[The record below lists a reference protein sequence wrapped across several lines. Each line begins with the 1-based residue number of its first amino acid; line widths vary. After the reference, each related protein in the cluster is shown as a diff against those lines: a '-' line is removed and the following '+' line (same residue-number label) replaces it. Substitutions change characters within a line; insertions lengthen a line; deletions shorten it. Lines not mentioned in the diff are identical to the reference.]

1 MSFAPLDILAA
12 HFSAA
17 IAGAFPD
24 AALASCAP
32 IDPAITASK
41 NPQFGDFQS
50 NVAMSLAK
58 VVGKPPRD
66 VARAIVAQ
74 LAAATALSGPEA
86 IAEPITEASI
96 AGPGFINITL
106 RPAALGSLLARL
118 AGPDLGLPAP
128 AAAEQQTVVVD
139 LCGVNLAK
147 EMHIGH
153 LRSTVIGDTNARIF
167 ERLGCRVFRQ
177 NHFGDWGL
185 PIAMVCDR
193 LMRLQAAGE
202 LDLNTITLVTLDKAY
217 KAAQRECER
226 DAAGLAAAQAWG
238 MGPKIIA
245 ELEEQV
251 EGATEAFTRAK
262 GVLLKLQAKDP
273 AVYAVWQ
280 KLSDVTLAA
289 CLAIAKRLNANVTS
303 EHTMGESAYADQLAP
318 MVADLVS
325 RGIAVEDDG
334 ALVVKIDDT
343 EPNLPPCLI
352 RKRDGGFLYATTD
365 MAGVR
370 HRVQKLGADRVVYTV
385 DARQADH
392 FRQVFAA
399 ARKAGFTTRHSPP
412 PGKPD
417 GTLEHAAFGMV
428 LGNDGKPFKTR
439 SGENVRLS
447 DVLDD
452 AQAIALTAVNT
463 RETDLTAAEKAHVAW
478 AVSVAAIRYADL
490 SNERMKD
497 YSFNPERML
506 AFEGNTGP
514 YLLYALVRMRSIFRK
529 AAERGIAV
537 PGGADVSGGAD
548 VPSAFLIRDPA
559 EKTLALTLLRFPSAV
574 RGAAEVCM
582 PSRLCAYAYELAGA
596 FSTFFDACPVLSAP
610 DEATRTARL
619 ALCHLTERVLA
630 DTLGTLGIPTVERM

>member
-1 MSFAPLDILAA
+1 MSFDPLDILSSL
-12 HFSAA
+12 FSTA
-17 IAGAFPD
+17 IALAFPD
-24 AALASCAP
+24 AARDANAGSKP
-32 IDPAITASK
+32 GTIDPAITASK
-41 NPQFGDFQS
+41 NTQFGDFQS

-58 VVGKPPRD
+58 VVGKPPRE
-66 VARAIVAQ
+66 VAKAIVAQ
-74 LAAATALSGPEA
+74 LAKCPELAGPEA
-86 IAEPITEASI
+86 IAEPITDASI
-96 AGPGFINITL
+96 AGPGFINIKL
-106 RPAALGSLLARL
+106 RAGALGALLGEL
-118 AGPDLGLPAP
+118 AGPHLGLPSP
-128 AAAEQQTVVVD
+128 PEHERQTVVVD

-167 ERLGCRVFRQ
+167 ERLGCRVYRQ

-193 LMRLQAAGE
+193 LMRMQAVGE
-202 LDLNTITLVTLDKAY
+202 IRLESITLATLDKAY

-226 DAAGLAAAQAWG
+226 DAVGLAAARQWN

-251 EGATEAFTRAK
+251 AGATDAFTQAK
-262 GVLLKLQAKDP
+262 STLVKLQAKDA
-273 AVYAVWQ
+273 AVYAVW
-280 KLSDVTLAA
+280 KRLSEVTLAA
-289 CLAIAKRLNANVTS
+289 CLAIAKRLNANVTD
-303 EHTMGESAYADQLAP
+303 EHTMGESAFADQLAP
-318 MVADLVS
+318 LVADLVN

-334 ALVVKIDDT
+334 ALIVRIEET

-365 MAGVR
+365 IAGVR

-392 FRQVFAA
+392 FKQVFAA
-399 ARKAGFTTRHSPP
+399 SRRAGYVTR

-439 SGENVRLS
+439 SGENVRLG

-452 AQAIALTAVNT
+452 AQALALAAVNA
-463 RETDLTAAEKAHVAW
+463 RESDLSAEERNHVAW

-490 SNERMKD
+490 ANERMKD
-497 YSFNPERML
+497 YTFNPERML

-514 YLLYALVRMRSIFRK
+514 YLLYALVRIRSIFRK
-529 AAERGIAV
+529 ATERGITA
-537 PGGADVSGGAD
+537 PGGAD
-548 VPSAFLIRDPA
+548 VPSAFRIAEPA
-559 EKTLALTLLRFPSAV
+559 EKTLALVLLRYPSAV
-574 RGAAEVCM
+574 RATAEVCM

-596 FSTFFDACPVLSAP
+596 FSTFFDACPVLAAP
-610 DEATRTARL
+610 DEPTRAARL
-619 ALCHLTERVLA
+619 ALCRLTERVLA
-630 DTLGTLGIPTVERM
+630 DALETLGIPTVERM

>member
-1 MSFAPLDILAA
+1 MSFDPLAILSA
-12 HFSAA
+12 HFAGA
-17 IAGAFPD
+17 IGAAFPD
-24 AALASCAP
+24 AARVDGGASSGS
-32 IDPAITASK
+32 IDPAITPSR
-41 NPQFGDFQS
+41 NPQFGDYQS
-50 NVAMSLAK
+50 NAAMALAK
-58 VVGKPPRD
+58 AVGKPPRE
-66 VARAIVAQ
+66 VAKRIVAE
-74 LAAATALSGPEA
+74 LGKVAALSGPGA
-86 IAEPITEASI
+86 IVEPITEASI

-106 RPAALGSLLARL
+106 RASALGALLADL
-118 AGPDLGLPAP
+118 AGPDLGLPRP
-128 AAAEQQTVVVD
+128 PEAERQTVVVD

-193 LMRLQAAGE
+193 LMRMEAAGE
-202 LDLNTITLVTLDKAY
+202 LDLKTITLATLDKAY
-217 KAAQRECER
+217 KAAQRACER
-226 DAAGLAAAQAWG
+226 DAAGLAAARQWN
-238 MGPKIIA
+238 MGPKVIA
-245 ELEEQV
+245 ELEAQV

-262 GVLLKLQAKDP
+262 STLVKLQAKDP

-280 KLSDVTLAA
+280 RLSDITLAA
-289 CLAIAKRLNANVTS
+289 CLALTKRLNANVGH
-303 EHTMGESAYADQLAP
+303 EHTMGESAYAEQLTP
-318 MVADLVS
+318 MVADLVA

-334 ALVVKIDDT
+334 ALVVHIKEE

-365 MAGVR
+365 IAGVR

-392 FRQVFAA
+392 FKQVFAA
-399 ARKAGFTTRHSPP
+399 SRKAGYAKR

-428 LGNDGKPFKTR
+428 LGNDGRPFKTR
-439 SGENVRLS
+439 SGENVRLG

-452 AQAIALTAVNT
+452 AEALALAAVNA
-463 RETDLTAAEKAHVAW
+463 RESDLTAEEKRRVAW

-490 SNERMKD
+490 GTERMKD
-497 YSFNPERML
+497 YAFNFERML

-529 AAERGIAV
+529 AAERGVSADAAAGFRIAE
-537 PGGADVSGGAD
+537 
-548 VPSAFLIRDPA
+548 PA
-559 EKTLALTLLRFPSAV
+559 EKTLALTLLRYPGAV
-574 RGAAEVCM
+574 RSAAEAVM

-596 FSTFFDACPVLSAP
+596 FSTFFDACPVLAAP
-610 DEATRTARL
+610 DEATRAARL
-619 ALCHLTERVLA
+619 ALCRLAERVLA
-630 DTLGTLGIPTVERM
+630 DCLETLGIPTVERM

>member
-1 MSFAPLDILAA
+1 MSFDPLAILSA

-17 IAGAFPD
+17 IGAAFPD
-24 AALASCAP
+24 AARATDGASP
-32 IDPAITASK
+32 GGIDPAITASR

-50 NVAMSLAK
+50 NAAMALAK
-58 VVGKPPRD
+58 VVGKPPRE
-66 VARAIVAQ
+66 VAKQIVA
-74 LAAATALSGPEA
+74 ALGKIAELNGPDS
-86 IAEPITEASI
+86 IVEPITEASI
-96 AGPGFINITL
+96 AGPGFINIKL
-106 RPAALGSLLARL
+106 RASALGQLLARL
-118 AGPDLGLPAP
+118 AGPDLGLPKP
-128 AAAEQQTVVVD
+128 TEAERQTVVVD

-167 ERLGCRVFRQ
+167 ERLGCRVYRQ

-193 LMRLQAAGE
+193 LMRMRASGE
-202 LDLNTITLVTLDKAY
+202 LDLATITLATLDKAY

-226 DAAGLAAAQAWG
+226 DAAGLAAARRWN
-238 MGPKIIA
+238 MGPKVIA

-251 EGATEAFTRAK
+251 AGATDAFMQAK
-262 GVLLKLQAKDP
+262 STLVKLQAKEP
-273 AVYAVWQ
+273 AVYAVW
-280 KLSDVTLAA
+280 KRLSDVTLAA
-289 CLAIAKRLNANVTS
+289 CLAIAKRLNANVAD
-303 EHTMGESAYADQLAP
+303 EHTMGESAYAEQLAP
-318 MVADLVS
+318 MVAELVA

-334 ALVVKIDDT
+334 ALVVHIKED

-365 MAGVR
+365 IAGVR

-392 FRQVFAA
+392 FKQVFAA
-399 ARKAGFTTRHSPP
+399 AKKAGYTKRA
-412 PGKPD
+412 GKAD

-428 LGNDGKPFKTR
+428 LGNDGRPYKTR

-452 AQAIALTAVNT
+452 AETLALAAVNT
-463 RETDLTAAEKAHVAW
+463 RASDLTPDERRHVAW
-478 AVSVAAIRYADL
+478 AVSVAAMRYADL
-490 SNERMKD
+490 ANERMKD
-497 YSFNPERML
+497 YAFNPERML

-529 AAERGIAV
+529 AAERGITD
-537 PGGADVSGGAD
+537 PGGAH
-548 VPSAFLIRDPA
+548 VPSAFRISEPA
-559 EKTLALTLLRFPSAV
+559 EKSLALALLRYPAAV
-574 RGAAEVCM
+574 RSASDAVM

-619 ALCHLTERVLA
+619 ALCRLTERVLA
-630 DTLGTLGIPTVERM
+630 DCLATLGIPTVDRM